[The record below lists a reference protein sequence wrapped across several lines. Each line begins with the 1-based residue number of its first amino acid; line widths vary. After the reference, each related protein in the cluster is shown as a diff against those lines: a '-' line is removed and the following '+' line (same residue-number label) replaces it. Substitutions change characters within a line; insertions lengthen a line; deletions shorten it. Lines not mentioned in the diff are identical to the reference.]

1 MFFLR
6 FFFIFLNSKK
16 MAAPKKKYV
25 FDQMWIF
32 RFSGFFEIVGFLG
45 CHSEK
50 KSQNSE
56 NP

>member
-1 MFFLR
+1 MPILR

-16 MAAPKKKYV
+16 MTTPKKKYV

-32 RFSGFFEIVGFLG
+32 PCSGFFEIVGFLG

-50 KSQNSE
+50 KSQNHE